1 MSVSQRAENAMP
13 FFRNDPKATEIG
25 RALVGRAVDRFGA
38 DGVSPDSIALTL
50 LLHEAQLWGVP
61 EAVAPAGFSHQ
72 GSRPFYPCSV
82 VKLFYLVAA
91 QARLE
96 EGFLPEH
103 GELDRA
109 MLDMIRVSSNT
120 GTNYVIDLVTE
131 TTGDTLLPPEEMAAW
146 REKRNW
152 VNRYFRSFGWPEFAP
167 INVCQKL
174 MDDERYGREKMF
186 VGADGRNHNALT
198 TEAAARLFQAVMTGT
213 VATPE
218 RCRLIASH
226 LHRSLDKDVV
236 VNTPAYQVLNY
247 FGQGLPEG
255 SKLWSKAGWTGWT
268 GDPAASYRRH
278 DAAYIELPG
287 GQAFTLVAFSQ
298 GKGINL
304 NGAFLP
310 SIAAHAAELI
320 AVV

>member
-1 MSVSQRAENAMP
+1 MNGLPENRMA
-13 FFRNDPKATEIG
+13 FFRTDPRATAIG
-25 RALVGRAVDRFGA
+25 RALIGRAVDLFGEH
-38 DGVSPDSIALTL
+38 GVSEDSIALTL
-50 LLHEAQLWGVP
+50 LLHEAPLCGQP
-61 EAVAPAGFSHQ
+61 EATAPAGFSHQ

-96 EGFLPEH
+96 EGYLSEH

-120 GTNYVIDLVTE
+120 GTNYVIDLVTG
-131 TTGDTLLPPEEMAAW
+131 TTGDTLLPAEEMAAW
-146 REKRNW
+146 REKRGW
-152 VNRYFRSFGWPEFAP
+152 VNRYFDSYGWPEFGP

-186 VGADGRNHNALT
+186 VGADGHNHNALT
-198 TEAAARLFQAVMTGT
+198 TEATARLFQAVMTGT
-213 VATPE
+213 VVTPE
-218 RCRLIASH
+218 RCRLIAGH
-226 LHRSLDKDVV
+226 LRRSLDENVV
-236 VNTPAYQVLNY
+236 ANTPAYQVLNY

-255 SKLWSKAGWTGWT
+255 AKLWSKAGWTGWT
-268 GDPAASYRRH
+268 GDPTASYRRH
-278 DAAYIELPG
+278 DAAHVLLPG

-298 GKGINL
+298 GRAINL
-304 NGAFLP
+304 NGEFLP

-320 AVV
+320 VAV